1 MDRPW
6 GAAAV
11 CASVGALDGAI
22 ALGVLQHEET
32 VAIALAAHV
41 LVACALG
48 VVVVVRGAKVVDA
61 DPRALG
67 VFSAAIALFVPALGP
82 IGLAALLLLA
92 IGRTTK
98 EIEDPWISI
107 DFQESFEEE
116 RRSLRAAR
124 GGVSPSEISSALR
137 NRTPETAEF
146 RFQAALSTKKLPPKL
161 AVRLLDLAQ
170 SDPSDEVRLY
180 AFSRLERM
188 RDDLEKRIK
197 QIKESLGAGDVD
209 ARFAQSAAPAAPT
222 SGREL
227 ARKHL
232 RLAECYWELGYLGLA
247 EGAVLE
253 HALRSAHNHA
263 ATACELWPQHASA
276 EFFLGRILIY
286 MRDAPR
292 AKIAFERAIA
302 AGYPRVKIL
311 PYLAE
316 CAFYVRDF
324 GSVRGLL
331 HELDASSPENVFF
344 RPVMEFWKESPAA
357 PANVPPAP
365 GSRTS
370 LRMLA
375 VKNPPSSR
383 SRLP

>member
-22 ALGVLQHEET
+22 VIGLLQHEET
-32 VAIALAAHV
+32 VATALGAHV
-41 LVACALG
+41 LVALALG
-48 VVVVVRGAKVVDA
+48 VVVYVRGGRVLDA
-61 DPRALG
+61 APRALG
-67 VFSAAIALFVPALGP
+67 GFAAAIALFLPALGP

-92 IGRTTK
+92 IGRTK
-98 EIEDPWISI
+98 RDDEEPWISI
-107 DFQESFEEE
+107 DFQESFEQE
-116 RRSLRAAR
+116 RRSLRAQR
-124 GGVSPSEISSALR
+124 GGVSPTEISGALR

-146 RFQAALSTKKLPPKL
+146 RFQAALATKKLPQKL

-197 QIKESLGAGDVD
+197 QINAQLGAG
-209 ARFAQSAAPAAPT
+209 SP
-222 SGREL
+222 REL

-263 ATACELWPQHASA
+263 ATACELFPQHSSA

-286 MRDAPR
+286 MRDARR

-344 RPVMEFWKESPAA
+344 RNVMDFWKESPAA

-365 GSRTS
+365 GSRKS

-375 VKNPPSSR
+375 VKNPPSSKHK
-383 SRLP
+383 LP